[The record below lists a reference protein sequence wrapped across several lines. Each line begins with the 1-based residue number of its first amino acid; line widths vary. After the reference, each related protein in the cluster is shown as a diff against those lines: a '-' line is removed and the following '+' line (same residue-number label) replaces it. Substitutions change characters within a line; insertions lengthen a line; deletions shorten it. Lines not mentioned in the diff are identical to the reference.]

1 MDTTSSST
9 TDDVALTEKKAHEP
23 APSAPADT
31 EAPSGLSLSQ
41 TRTRGS
47 RRSAAIHRTRSQHG
61 YGVDD
66 ESHNTDDRDDEEQA
80 AGTAASQPEKDP
92 FEVGWTNG
100 DSDPLCPR
108 SMSTARK
115 WLITII
121 ATNCS
126 FCV

>member
-1 MDTTSSST
+1 MGTTSSST
-9 TDDVALTEKKAHEP
+9 TDEGTLAEKHTHEP
-23 APSAPADT
+23 APSCPANTDAPA
-31 EAPSGLSLSQ
+31 LSLSQ

-47 RRSAAIHRTRSQHG
+47 RRSAAFHRTRSQNG
-61 YGVDD
+61 YGVDEEAHD
-66 ESHNTDDRDDEEQA
+66 ADDRDEEHDFA
-80 AGTAASQPEKDP
+80 AAASQPEKDP
-92 FEVGWTNG
+92 FEVGWANG

-108 SMSTARK
+108 SMSKARK